1 MSRLLKGYASNYGAA
16 QVQTLRVRRYQ
27 RRTLRVDFRGALEPD
42 ELITE
47 VRWDATSPWATAI
60 HDAAVEVDQKGVK
73 VGVNFNFAGW
83 GGIKA
88 TVQTNLGNVLNYEF
102 HITVKDAPLYPAA
115 VYDLANGPFYL
126 IALAP

>member
-16 QVQTLRVRRYQ
+16 QVQNLRVRRYQ
-27 RRTLRVDFRGALEPD
+27 QRTLKVDFNGTLED
-42 ELITE
+42 GELITE

-60 HDAAVEVDQKGVK
+60 HDAAVESGQKSVK

-83 GGIKA
+83 GAIKA
-88 TVQTNLGNVLNYEF
+88 TVETNQGNTLNYEF
-102 HITVKDAPLYPAA
+102 FITVKDAPLYPAA

-126 IALAP
+126 IAQAP